1 MAKAS
6 RPGGTGFSKLI
17 SDTEKRLKS
26 KKMQHLFPLA
36 AFDQTN
42 SDDIGL
48 FSASMLADIA
58 TYSAQEINTWGGRSP
73 RVNIGEIAGIKV
85 DGKPTSV
92 ISIISQNKPFLYDSI
107 IGEITDGARQIHMA
121 LHPILVKDEK
131 NQLSLRNPKHQTDK
145 NLQISYIQI
154 HLPQLSKTQ
163 AAELK
168 TRINHVLKQV
178 TQAVNGWK
186 PMLGKLDE
194 AIAGIHNI
202 RGNFELK
209 KRQEAIAFL
218 EWLRDENFTFL
229 GMREY
234 TYSSRSK
241 KAELKYDGKNGL
253 GILVDPKLAV
263 LRLGK
268 TPVISTPEII
278 DFLNG
283 KDHLIVTKAN
293 VRSVVHRRTYMDYI
307 GVKKYDSKGNVCG
320 ELRIIGLFTSLAY
333 NHSVTKVPML
343 REKIHSVTSKFGF
356 DESSHS
362 GKSLLNTL
370 EAYPRDELFQISA
383 KQLYEFCVQI
393 NDMEDRPRI
402 RVLTRVD
409 RFDRF
414 VSIIV
419 YIPRH
424 QYNSDTREKI
434 GLYLKAIYGDRVSA
448 YYPSFPTEGVA
459 RVHFIIGRSGGKTPI
474 IDQKLIE
481 QDVKKIATRWVDKF
495 ADLAG
500 DEKSRI
506 EVNHSYMEH
515 FTAEETFTDLE
526 HLKACTIAGEMR
538 VIFIRRPFSGDDQL
552 SIKIFHARKPLSLSR
567 RVPILENMGFGVTS
581 EQTHEID
588 VRDAYDQL
596 QTVVIHDMEL
606 ELPQGA
612 QIELEKDHDRL
623 KNAFMSVWSG
633 QVDNDP
639 FNRLITQTHLTISEI
654 KVLRAYARYLKQ
666 AGITYSQRYIAE
678 CLIRYPDITSHL
690 FNLFNTRFNT
700 SKNDKTRIA
709 SLNKIQE
716 SINTELE
723 TVPSLD
729 DDQIIKR
736 FSNIIWSTLRS
747 NYFQT
752 MENGS
757 RNPIL
762 AFKLDPRAIDGLPE
776 PVPFREIF
784 VYGADVEGLH
794 LRFGPV
800 ARGGLRWSDR
810 GEDYRTEVLGLV
822 KAQQVKNA
830 VIVPVGSK
838 GGFYPKNLPV
848 GGDRDAIFH
857 AGREAYKLFISTM
870 LSITD
875 NLIGG
880 KVVPP
885 KNTIRHDDDDPYFVV
900 AADKGTATF
909 SDTANAISQDH
920 NFWLDDAFAS
930 GGSAG
935 YDHKKMG
942 ITAKGAWEAAKRHFR
957 EMNIDIQREPFSVSG
972 VGDMSGDV
980 FGNGMLLSKKIQ
992 LKAAFDH
999 RDIFIDPDPDCETS
1013 FNERKRLFGLDR
1025 SSWNDYNT
1033 SLLSKGGMIISR
1045 QEKSVNLTKEVAD
1058 FLQIDG
1064 RNVSP
1069 HEILRAIL
1077 KAPVDLLWFGGIG
1090 TYIRDVSEN
1099 DAQVGDRANDP
1110 IRIIATE
1117 VGAKVIGE
1125 GANLGIT
1132 QKARIAYAA
1141 TGGRCNSDAIDN
1153 SAGVNSSDVEV
1164 NIKIALANAM
1174 REDRLTRPKRNRLL
1188 SSMTSDVSK
1197 LVLRN
1202 NYLQTLAISLVERN
1216 GVAAGDE
1223 LSRLMS
1229 TLEADGLLNRA
1240 VETLPDDQELQ
1251 ERLATGKS
1259 LTRPEIG
1266 VLLSYAKIVLFDE
1279 VIDSPLPDDAY
1290 FTSTLN
1296 SYFPK
1301 KMLVDHADDIRTHRL
1316 RREIVST
1323 LIINDAINRGG
1334 PSYISTMQEH
1344 TGASPADIVKSY
1356 ILSRDG
1362 LLFDQIFDAIDRL
1375 DNKIDGSD
1383 QNLLYH
1389 KTCNALIKTSKWAI
1403 KTNAFA
1409 NELGASIIDMQNACK
1424 SLSPKLA
1431 SHLPEFIKAHIEQ
1444 TKSHLQDL
1452 SIPKKLATDIAELET
1467 RVLIPEINQIALATN
1482 NDLEKTAATFFT
1494 ITETLQIGRIL
1505 TAAENADVSDHYD
1518 ILALSR
1524 SLSEISQ
1531 ARRTMT
1537 TNALEIFGKKANPA
1551 IFWTEQNDSKIMQA
1565 KSLISD
1571 IIQSGQA
1578 TAAKLTIASGV
1589 INDLSR
1595 G

>member
-1 MAKAS
+1 MAKANGS
-6 RPGGTGFSKLI
+6 SGSGFSKLI
-17 SDTEKRLKS
+17 SDTEKLLKS
-26 KKMQHLFPLA
+26 KKMDHIFPLA

-42 SDDIGL
+42 GDDIGL
-48 FSASMLADIA
+48 FSAQMLADLA
-58 TYSAQEINTWGGRSP
+58 LYSAEEINTWTGRTP
-73 RVNIGEIAGIKV
+73 RVIIEEIPGIKV
-85 DGKPTSV
+85 DGEQTSV

-121 LHPILVKDEK
+121 LHPIIVKDEK
-131 NQLSLRNPKHQTDK
+131 GQLALRNSGHKSGQ

-154 HLPQLSKTQ
+154 HLPKLSK
-163 AAELK
+163 ADGAELK
-168 TRINHVLKQV
+168 KRVNHVLKQV
-178 TQAVNGWK
+178 TQAVNGWR
-186 PMLGKLDE
+186 PMLNKLDE
-194 AIAGIHNI
+194 AIAGITNI
-202 RGNFELK
+202 PDTKELK

-218 EWLRDENFTFL
+218 NWLRDENFTFL

-241 KAELKYDGKNGL
+241 KAELKFDGKNGL
-253 GILVDPKLAV
+253 GILSDPKLAV
-263 LRLGK
+263 MRLGK
-268 TPVISTPEII
+268 TAVISTPEII

-283 KDHLIVTKAN
+283 KDHLIISKAN

-307 GVKKYDSKGNVCG
+307 GVKKYDAKGNVCG

-333 NHSVTKVPML
+333 NHSVTKVPLL
-343 REKIHSVTSKFGF
+343 REKMHWVTSKFGF

-383 KQLYEFCVQI
+383 KQLYDFCVQI

-402 RVLTRVD
+402 RVLTRID

-414 VSIIV
+414 ASVIV

-434 GLYLKAIYGDRVSA
+434 GLYLKTIYGDRVSA
-448 YYPSFPTEGVA
+448 YYPAFPTEGVA
-459 RVHFIIGRSGGKTPI
+459 RVHFIIGRSGGKTPT

-500 DEKSRI
+500 DDKALI

-515 FTAEETFTDLE
+515 FTAEETFADLD
-526 HLKACTIAGEMR
+526 HLKACTEAGGMR
-538 VIFIRRPFSGDDQL
+538 VIFMRRPISGDDQL

-567 RVPILENMGFGVTS
+567 RVPLLENMGFGVTS

-588 VRDAYDQL
+588 VRDKDNQL

-612 QIELEKDHDRL
+612 DIDLKKDHDRL
-623 KNAFMSVWSG
+623 KDAFMSVWSG
-633 QVDNDP
+633 AVDNDP
-639 FNRLITQTHLTISEI
+639 FNRLVTQTDLSISEI

-666 AGITYSQRYIAE
+666 AGVTYSQRYIAE
-678 CLIRYPDITSHL
+678 CLIRYPKITAHL
-690 FNLFNTRFNT
+690 FDLFNTRFDT
-700 SKNDKTRIA
+700 SRNDKTREA
-709 SLNKIQE
+709 ALGKIQDN
-716 SINTELE
+716 INVELE

-736 FSNIIWSTLRS
+736 FSNVIWSTLRS
-747 NYFQT
+747 NYFQI
-752 MENGS
+752 MQNGG

-784 VYGADVEGLH
+784 VYGAAVEGLH

-838 GGFYPKNLPV
+838 GGFYPKQLPI

-857 AGREAYKLFISTM
+857 AGREAYELFISTM

-875 NLIGG
+875 NLVGS

-885 KNTIRHDDDDPYFVV
+885 KNTIRHDGDDPYFVV

-957 EMNIDIQREPFSVSG
+957 EMNIDIQNEPFTVSG

-999 RDIFIDPDPDCETS
+999 RDIFIDPDPDCDTS
-1013 FNERKRLFGLDR
+1013 FVERKRIFGLDR
-1025 SSWNDYNT
+1025 SSWRSYDT

-1064 RNVSP
+1064 KNVSP
-1069 HEILRAIL
+1069 HDILRAVL

-1099 DAQVGDRANDP
+1099 DAEVGDRANDP

-1132 QKARIAYAA
+1132 QKARIAYSAS
-1141 TGGRCNSDAIDN
+1141 GGCCNSDAIDN

-1174 REDRLTRPKRNRLL
+1174 RDDRLTLPKRNRLL

-1202 NYLQTLAISLVERN
+1202 NYLQTLAISLVERS

-1223 LSRLMS
+1223 LARLMS

-1240 VETLPDDQELQ
+1240 VETLPDDPEMQ
-1251 ERLATGKS
+1251 ERLASGKS

-1279 VIDSPLPDDAY
+1279 VIASPLPDDAY
-1290 FTSTLN
+1290 FSDTLN
-1296 SYFPK
+1296 GYFPK
-1301 KMLVDHADDIRTHRL
+1301 KMLIDHLGDIETHRL
-1316 RREIVST
+1316 KREIVST

-1334 PSYISTMQEH
+1334 PSYISKMQEH
-1344 TGASPADIVKSY
+1344 TGASASDIVKSY

-1362 LLFDQIFDAIDRL
+1362 LLFDQIFDAIDAL
-1375 DNKIDGSD
+1375 DSKIGGDD
-1383 QNLLYH
+1383 QNMLYF
-1389 KTCNALIKTSKWAI
+1389 KACNALIKTSNWAI

-1409 NELGASIIDMQNACK
+1409 GDLSAGINEMQKACEA
-1424 SLSPKLA
+1424 LSPKMTA
-1431 SHLPEFIKAHIEQ
+1431 HLPEFINAHIEQ
-1444 TKSHLQDL
+1444 TKNHLQDL
-1452 SIPKKLATDIAELET
+1452 SVPKKLAKDIAELET
-1467 RVLIPEINQIALATN
+1467 RILIPEINQIALATN
-1482 NDLEKTAATFFT
+1482 TDLEKTAATFFA

-1505 TAAENADVSDHYD
+1505 TAAENANVSDHYD

-1537 TNALEIFGKKANPA
+1537 ANALETFGQKTDPA
-1551 IFWTEQNDSKIMQA
+1551 KFWTEQNDAKITQA
-1565 KSLISD
+1565 KGLISD
-1571 IIQSGQA
+1571 IIESGQA

>member
-1 MAKAS
+1 MAKANGS
-6 RPGGTGFSKLI
+6 NDSDFNTLI
-17 SDTEKRLKS
+17 KDTEKLLKS
-26 KKMQHLFPLA
+26 KKMGHIFPLT
-36 AFDQTN
+36 AFDQSN
-42 SDDIGL
+42 SDDIEL

-58 TYSAQEINTWGGRSP
+58 IYSAEEINSWGGRTP
-73 RVNIGEIAGIKV
+73 RVIIDDIPGIKV
-85 DGKPTSV
+85 EGEQTSV
-92 ISIISQNKPFLYDSI
+92 ISVISQNKPFLYDSI
-107 IGEITDGARQIHMA
+107 IGEITNGARQIHMA
-121 LHPILVKDEK
+121 LHPILVKDEDGH
-131 NQLSLRNPKHQTDK
+131 LALRNKRHKPAQK
-145 NLQISYIQI
+145 LQISYIQI
-154 HLPQLSKTQ
+154 HLPKLSK
-163 AAELK
+163 ADAVELK
-168 TRINHVLKQV
+168 KRINHVLKQV

-186 PMLGKLDE
+186 PMLTKLDQ
-194 AIAGIHNI
+194 AIAGISNI
-202 RGNFELK
+202 PGSIELK
-209 KRQEAIAFL
+209 KRQEAVAFL
-218 EWLRDENFTFL
+218 NWLREENFTFL

-234 TYSSRSK
+234 SYSKRGK

-253 GILVDPKLAV
+253 GILSDPKLAV
-263 LRLGK
+263 LRLGT

-278 DFLNG
+278 AFLNG
-283 KDHLIVTKAN
+283 KDHLLVTKAN
-293 VRSVVHRRTYMDYI
+293 VRSVVHRRTYMDCI
-307 GVKKYDSKGNVCG
+307 GIKKYDAKGNVCG
-320 ELRIIGLFTSLAY
+320 ELRVIGLFTSSAY
-333 NHSVTKVPML
+333 NHSVTKVPVL
-343 REKIHSVTSKFGF
+343 REKMHRVTTKFGF
-356 DESSHS
+356 DENSHS

-370 EAYPRDELFQISA
+370 ESYPRDELFQISA

-393 NDMEDRPRI
+393 NDMEDRPRV
-402 RVLTRVD
+402 RVLTRID

-419 YIPRH
+419 YVPRH
-424 QYNSDTREKI
+424 QYNSLSREKI

-448 YYPSFPTEGVA
+448 YYPAFPTEGVA

-474 IDQKLIE
+474 LDQKLIE
-481 QDVKKIATRWVDKF
+481 QDIKAIATRWEDKF
-495 ADLAG
+495 ADLAK
-500 DEKSRI
+500 DEKTRI
-506 EVNHSYMEH
+506 EVNQSYMEH
-515 FTAEETFTDLE
+515 FTAEETFADLD
-526 HLKACTIAGEMR
+526 HLKACTSAGEMR
-538 VIFIRRPFSGDDQL
+538 VIFMRRPIASDDQL

-567 RVPILENMGFGVTS
+567 RVPLLENMGFGVTS
-581 EQTHEID
+581 EHTLEID
-588 VRDAYDQL
+588 VRDKDNQL

-612 QIELEKDHDRL
+612 KIDLDKDHDRL
-623 KNAFMSVWSG
+623 EDAFLTVWSG
-633 QVDNDP
+633 EVDNDP
-639 FNRLITQTHLTISEI
+639 FNRLITQTNLTISEI

-666 AGITYSQRYIAE
+666 AGVTYSQRYMAE
-678 CLIRYPDITSHL
+678 CLIRYPKITAYL
-690 FNLFNTRFNT
+690 FDLFNTRFDPSHHDEIRETELSN
-700 SKNDKTRIA
+700 
-709 SLNKIQE
+709 IQNN
-716 SINTELE
+716 INIELE

-747 NYFQT
+747 NYFQI
-752 MENGS
+752 MQNGA

-762 AFKLDPRAIDGLPE
+762 AFKFDPNAIEGLPE

-838 GGFYPKNLPV
+838 GGFYPKQLPA
-848 GGDRDAIFH
+848 GGDRDAIFN

-875 NLIGG
+875 NLTGA
-880 KVVPP
+880 KVIPP
-885 KNTIRHDDDDPYFVV
+885 KNTIRHDGDDPYFVV

-909 SDTANAISQDH
+909 SDTANAISQEH
-920 NFWLDDAFAS
+920 GFWLDDAFAS

-942 ITAKGAWEAAKRHFR
+942 ITAKGAWEAVKRHFR
-957 EMNIDIQREPFSVSG
+957 EMNTDIQSEPFTVSG

-980 FGNGMLLSKKIQ
+980 FGNGMLLSRKIC

-999 RDIFIDPDPDCETS
+999 RDIFIDPDPDCDTS
-1013 FNERKRLFGLDR
+1013 FIERKRLFELDR
-1025 SSWNDYNT
+1025 SSWQSYDT

-1058 FLQIDG
+1058 FLQING
-1064 RNVSP
+1064 KNVSP
-1069 HEILRAIL
+1069 HDILRAIL

-1099 DAQVGDRANDP
+1099 DAEVGDRANDP

-1132 QKARIAYAA
+1132 QEARIAYAA
-1141 TGGRCNSDAIDN
+1141 SGGRCNSDAIDN

-1174 REDRLTRPKRNRLL
+1174 REDRLTLPKRNRLL
-1188 SSMTSDVSK
+1188 SSMTNDVSK

-1223 LSRLMS
+1223 LARLMS
-1229 TLEADGLLNRA
+1229 TLEADGLLNRT
-1240 VETLPDDQELQ
+1240 VETLPDDQEMQ
-1251 ERLATGKS
+1251 ERLAAGKS

-1266 VLLSYAKIVLFDE
+1266 VLLSYSKIVLFDE
-1279 VIDSPLPDDAY
+1279 VIASSLPDDTY
-1290 FTSTLN
+1290 FNDTLN
-1296 SYFPK
+1296 GYFPK
-1301 KMLVDHADDIRTHRL
+1301 KMLTNHLGDIESHRL
-1316 RREIVST
+1316 KREIIST
-1323 LIINDAINRGG
+1323 VIINDAINRGG
-1334 PSYISTMQEH
+1334 PSYISRMQEH
-1344 TGASPADIVKSY
+1344 TGASASDIVKSY

-1362 LLFDQIFDAIDRL
+1362 LFFNQIFAAIDAL
-1375 DNKIDGSD
+1375 DNRLGGHE
-1383 QNLLYH
+1383 QNMLYF
-1389 KTCNALIKTSKWAI
+1389 KTCNALIKTSSWAI

-1409 NELGASIIDMQNACK
+1409 GDLSTSVIEMQKAFDA
-1424 SLSPKLA
+1424 LSPKITD
-1431 SHLPEFIKAHIEQ
+1431 HLPEFISTHIEQ
-1444 TKSHLQDL
+1444 IKDKLL
-1452 SIPKKLATDIAELET
+1452 SLSVPKKLAKDIAELET
-1467 RVLIPEINQIALATN
+1467 RVLIPEINQVATTTKT
-1482 NDLEKTAATFFT
+1482 DLEKTAATFFA
-1494 ITETLQIGRIL
+1494 ITETLQIGKIL
-1505 TAAENADVSDHYD
+1505 TAADNATMTDHYD

-1524 SLSEISQ
+1524 SLNEISQ

-1537 TNALEIFGKKANPA
+1537 INALEAFAKKPNPA
-1551 IFWTEQNDSKIMQA
+1551 KLWAEQNNVKIVQA
-1565 KSLISD
+1565 ASLIND
-1571 IIQSGQA
+1571 IIESGQA

-1589 INDLSR
+1589 INDLARS
-1595 G
+1595 